1 MDRELL
7 GNRQGILRMNEP
19 PTSTLPSDTE
29 DDRPTLDDLIRA
41 FKDGLG
47 IRSLALTGLFVL
59 ALFYTL
65 YFARGFVMSVTVALL
80 LSFLFSPMVR
90 ALKRARIPEAVGAA
104 VVLAGALALCGTA
117 VYQLSGPVSEWMA
130 KAPEMFRRIEG
141 ELKKVKKPVEK
152 VTAATEQVEKLADV
166 SGGAQTVQIRR
177 EGLSDT
183 IVTQAMGVMF
193 EILVVL
199 ILLYF
204 LLASGDL
211 FLRKLVTVLP
221 TFEDKKRA
229 VQIARETED
238 SISVYLLTVAAINT
252 GLGVMTAALM
262 WWIGMPNPVLWGVL
276 AGLTNFVPYVGAI
289 ATALVLT
296 LVALATFGSLQQAI
310 MAPLLF
316 LTLTSIEGYLFTPM
330 MLGRR
335 LTLNPVIVFVSLMF
349 WGWLWGMPGAL
360 MAVPLTATFK
370 IFCDHI
376 EPLSP
381 IGELMGK

>member
-1 MDRELL
+1 M
-7 GNRQGILRMNEP
+7 NRQDAFRMNEP
-19 PTSTLPSDTE
+19 PNSTLSSDTQE
-29 DDRPTLDDLIRA
+29 KRPTLDDLVRA

-80 LSFLFSPMVR
+80 LSFLFSPLVR
-90 ALKRARIPEAVGAA
+90 ALKRARIPEALGAA
-104 VVLAGALALCGTA
+104 LVLAGALSLLAVA
-117 VYQLSGPVSEWMA
+117 VYQLSGPVAEWMA
-130 KAPEMFRRIEG
+130 KAPEMLRRIEG
-141 ELKKVKKPVEK
+141 ELRKVKQPVEK
-152 VTAATEQVEKLADV
+152 VTAATEQVEKLAEV
-166 SGGAQTVQIRR
+166 GGGAQTVQIRS

-183 IVTQAMGVMF
+183 IVTQTMELFF
-193 EILVVL
+193 EIMVVL

-229 VQIARETED
+229 VQIARETENNV
-238 SISVYLLTVAAINT
+238 SIYLLTIAVINT
-252 GLGVMTAALM
+252 GLGLLTAAVM
-262 WWIGMPNPVLWGVL
+262 WWLGMPNPVLWGVL
-276 AGLTNFVPYVGAI
+276 AGLTNFVPYIGAI
-289 ATALVLT
+289 ATAIVLS
-296 LVALATFGSLQQAI
+296 LVALATFGTLQQAI

-335 LTLNPVIVFVSLMF
+335 LTLNPVIVFVSLIF
-349 WGWLWGMPGAL
+349 WGWLWGLPGAL

-376 EPLSP
+376 EPLAP